1 MAERYT
7 RLSSLPE
14 NQYTIGSPIL
24 IAAGALLKDNQTGN
38 ALAQIKF
45 KSISKKQIKAV
56 QISITAFNVSGKELE
71 GVAEY
76 QYLDLT
82 AARTAEF
89 GHKQAVTL
97 PDAVTRSIEVKCT
110 DVFFTDG
117 SVWNAAP
124 DAVWTSLPS
133 QKTVTA
139 QLGNLAAQYQRDT
152 TPKSKFIP
160 IEHEDLWFCSCGE
173 INHGEELTCNNCCHN
188 KVVLFDALDMD
199 TLQQRDA
206 AHRAA
211 EAEKAEQQAAADAVH
226 RAKTTKFAIIAT
238 AAITVIVSVFLLTT
252 KVIIPNGKYNNAV
265 KLMDAGKYEEAI
277 GAFSLLDGY
286 KDSADRIVEC
296 ETAILDGKYHDAVAL
311 MEAGKYKDAI
321 SAFDVLK
328 GHRDSTDK
336 ITECQTLILDGQY
349 AEAVALRDSG
359 NLYAAVK
366 KFLTI
371 EQHKDAAEQIQQLW
385 GKLAGRTSIIANT
398 NVSVGIHDGG
408 KMSAAGQ
415 YGDAKAIFKRNDI
428 ISIAFSN
435 EWSSEHAIGLCADG
449 TVVAVG
455 DNDHGQCDVEYWRDI
470 VAIDTC
476 QYMTVGLKKDGTVV
490 ATGYEKKSAGYTYDV
505 GQCEEVADW
514 SDIVAIAINA
524 KMVAGLKSDGT
535 VILAGVY
542 PKSVLEWTDIV
553 AIDVGAW
560 HIVGLKAD
568 GTVVAE
574 TLALS
579 FASGNTYGQNGQYD
593 GIENWTD
600 IVAISAEG
608 DCTIGLKAN
617 GTVVATGDN
626 TNGQCNV
633 SGWKNIV
640 AISTSGN
647 HTIGLKADGTVVAVG
662 SNKFGQCDV
671 SKWKNIKVFE

>member
-7 RLSSLPE
+7 RLYSLPE
-14 NQYTIGSPIL
+14 NQYTVGSPIL
-24 IAAGALLKDNQTGN
+24 IAAGALLKDNQTGK
-38 ALAQIKF
+38 ALAQVKF
-45 KSISKKQIKAV
+45 RNISEKQIKALKV
-56 QISITAFNVSGKELE
+56 SVAAFDVSGKELE

-97 PDAVTRSIEVKCT
+97 PNANTRSFEVKCT
-110 DVFFTDG
+110 AVFFTDG
-117 SVWNAAP
+117 AVWNAAP
-124 DAVWTSLPS
+124 DAVWSSLPM

-139 QLGNLAAQYQRDT
+139 QLGDLAAQYQRDT
-152 TPKSKFIP
+152 SPRSKFIP
-160 IEHEDLWFCSCGE
+160 VEHKDLWLCSCGA
-173 INHGEELTCNNCCHN
+173 INHDGEPMCHN
-188 KVVLFDALDMD
+188 CRHSKGALFATLDID

-206 AHRAA
+206 EYKAA
-211 EAEKAEQQAAADAVH
+211 EAEKAEKQAAADKVQ
-226 RAKTTKFAIIAT
+226 RAKTTKFTIT
-238 AAITVIVSVFLLTT
+238 AAAVIVVITSVFLLTT
-252 KVIIPNGKYNNAV
+252 KVVIPNSKYNNAV
-265 KLMDAGKYEEAI
+265 ALMDAGKYEDAISAFEA
-277 GAFSLLDGY
+277 LDGS

-336 ITECQTLILDGQY
+336 ITECQTLIWDGQY
-349 AEAVALRDSG
+349 AEAVALRESG

-366 KFLTI
+366 KFITI
-371 EQHKDAAEQIQQLW
+371 EQYKDAAEHIQQLW

-398 NVSVGIHDGG
+398 NISIGINNSG
-408 KMSAAGQ
+408 KWNANGE
-415 YGDAKAIFKRNDI
+415 YGVAKDILKRNDI
-428 ISIAFSN
+428 ISIAVSN
-435 EWSSEHAIGLCADG
+435 GFTSEHAIGLCADG

-455 DNDHGQCDVEYWRDI
+455 DDDHGQCDVKYWNDI

-476 QYMTVGLKKDGTVV
+476 EYMTVGLKKDGTVV
-490 ATGYEKKSAGYTYDV
+490 ATGYEKKSAGYTYDA
-505 GQCEEVADW
+505 GQCKEVSNW
-514 SDIVAIAINA
+514 RDIVAIAVNA
-524 KMVAGLKSDGT
+524 RMVAGVKSDGT
-535 VILAGVY
+535 VVLAGFY
-542 PKSVLEWTDIV
+542 PKSVLDWTDIV
-553 AIDVGAW
+553 AIDVGSW

-574 TLALS
+574 TLTLS
-579 FASGNTYGQNGQYD
+579 FASGNTYGQYGQCD

-608 DCTIGLKAN
+608 NCTIGLKSN
-617 GTVVATGDN
+617 GTVVATGEN
-626 TNGQCNV
+626 AYGQCNV

-647 HTIGLKADGTVVAVG
+647 HTIALKADGTVVAVG
-662 SNKFGQCDV
+662 FNKFGQCDV
-671 SKWKNIKVFE
+671 SNWKNIKVPN